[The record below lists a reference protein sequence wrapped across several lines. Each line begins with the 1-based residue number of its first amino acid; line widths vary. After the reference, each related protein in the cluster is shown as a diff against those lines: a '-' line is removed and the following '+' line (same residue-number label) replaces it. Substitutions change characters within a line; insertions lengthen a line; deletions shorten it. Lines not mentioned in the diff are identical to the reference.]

1 MDSTLISIQSFSD
14 KLFNSVLSAKED
26 CSNDNLHSLRLNLKT
41 IKTLCAFYES
51 QEINEEKQSN
61 LFLPF
66 RKLFK
71 HAGRLRDNHQLEKK
85 LKHYFTEDGEWVDEL
100 KNALKE
106 KRDKQEEKF
115 INRANKF
122 AYNEA
127 EEVLDKV
134 GLCLNLPRGEVI
146 KKFKQFSTE
155 QMSVIEKMLLVG
167 TNSEQLHTIRR
178 LLKQIF
184 LLHKFLKIQNDKKN
198 IIPQIDHLQDELGAL
213 HDNELLFD
221 FADKNLNDNKVDDKG
236 LHKRLRALDTMIEKL
251 RIDCLKKLSL
261 LVNISHF

>member
-41 IKTLCAFYES
+41 VKTLCAFYES
-51 QEINEEKQSN
+51 QEQSEKKESN
-61 LFLPF
+61 LFSPF

-100 KNALKE
+100 KDSLKD

-115 INRANKF
+115 INRANKLEVD
-122 AYNEA
+122 EA
-127 EEVLDKV
+127 EEVLEKV
-134 GLCLNLPRGEVI
+134 GWCLSLPRGDMI

-155 QMSVIEKMLLVG
+155 QMSVVEKMLLEG
-167 TNSEQLHTIRR
+167 PDTKQLHTIRR
-178 LLKQIF
+178 LLKQIY

-198 IIPQIDHLQDELGAL
+198 IIPQMDHLQDELGAL

-236 LHKRLRALDTMIEKL
+236 LHKRLQALNTMIEKL